1 MSLKELI
8 ASDIKTIF
16 LKDDLE
22 FADALTIGTS
32 SNDTVQTFGSLQSNL
47 VDNNAGNA
55 DKNSV
60 PAPQSTPSVNDA
72 KISRDRAIEI
82 ALEKA
87 KLKKADVRD
96 LEAELDYEKGV
107 LVWEV
112 DFDYQNFDYSYDIN
126 ADSGAIVFEEI
137 EKDDR

>member
-1 MSLKELI
+1 MKKLL
-8 ASDIKTIF
+8 ALLLVTV
-16 LKDDLE
+16 LL
-22 FADALTIGTS
+22 FALSAC
-32 SNDTVQTFGSLQSNL
+32 
-47 VDNNAGNA
+47 DNNAGNA

-72 KISRDRAIEI
+72 KISRERAIEI

-87 KLKKADVRD
+87 KLKTDDVRD

-126 ADSGAIVFEEI
+126 ADSGTIVFEEI

>member
-1 MSLKELI
+1 MKKLLALLLSAVFLFSLS
-8 ASDIKTIF
+8 AC
-16 LKDDLE
+16 
-22 FADALTIGTS
+22 
-32 SNDTVQTFGSLQSNL
+32 
-47 VDNNAGNA
+47 DNVAGDA
-55 DKNSV
+55 DKNST
-60 PAPQSTPSVNDA
+60 PAPQSTPSGSQPNNTDTATPSTASKPSANDA
-72 KISRDRAIEI
+72 QISRDRAIEI

-126 ADSGAIVFEEI
+126 AESGAIVFEEI
-137 EKDDR
+137 EKDNK

>member
-1 MSLKELI
+1 MKKLL
-8 ASDIKTIF
+8 ALLLVTV
-16 LKDDLE
+16 LL
-22 FADALTIGTS
+22 FALSAC
-32 SNDTVQTFGSLQSNL
+32 
-47 VDNNAGNA
+47 DNNAGNA

-60 PAPQSTPSVNDA
+60 PAPQSTPSDNQLNNNPATPSKPSVNDA

-112 DFDYQNFDYSYDIN
+112 DFDYQNFDYSYDIK

>member
-1 MSLKELI
+1 MKKLL
-8 ASDIKTIF
+8 ALLLVTV
-16 LKDDLE
+16 LL
-22 FADALTIGTS
+22 FALSAC
-32 SNDTVQTFGSLQSNL
+32 
-47 VDNNAGNA
+47 DNNAGNA

-87 KLKKADVRD
+87 KLKKADVRE
-96 LEAELDYEKGV
+96 LEAELDYEKGI
-107 LVWEV
+107 LVWEI

-126 ADSGAIVFEEI
+126 ADSGVIVFEEI